1 MRTVSI
7 DEIRYEVEKAGSNHL
22 QVFGGSKLGGKEI
35 QQHPLEISEAI
46 HFLITCGMNFKN
58 FLEVGVAAG
67 GTTYILNHYL
77 HFGKIVLLD
86 NNTHSTAKLR
96 PEILEGIKYIEF
108 IGNSQSQ
115 TARKFVEKQNI
126 TFELIHIDADHSYNG
141 VKTDTYNYIDL
152 ITPSGYIM
160 FHDTKSCKGVEKWLN
175 ELIALDNIK
184 EVFSTNHKHGIKIVQ
199 VT

>member
-7 DEIRYEVEKAGSNHL
+7 DEIKEVVEMAGSNHL

-86 NNTHSTAKLR
+86 DNTHSTARLR
-96 PEILEGIKYIEF
+96 PKILEGIKYKEF
-108 IGNSQSQ
+108 IGNSQNQ
-115 TARKFVEKQNI
+115 NAREFVEQQELM
-126 TFELIHIDADHSYNG
+126 FDLIHIDADHSYQG
-141 VKTDTYNYIDL
+141 VKRDTYNYIDL
-152 ITPSGYIM
+152 MTPGGYIM
-160 FHDTKSCKGVEKWLN
+160 FHDTKSCKGVEKWLG
-175 ELIALDNIK
+175 ELIKLDNI
-184 EVFSTNHKHGIKIVQ
+184 ELVFTTDHKHGIKIIQ